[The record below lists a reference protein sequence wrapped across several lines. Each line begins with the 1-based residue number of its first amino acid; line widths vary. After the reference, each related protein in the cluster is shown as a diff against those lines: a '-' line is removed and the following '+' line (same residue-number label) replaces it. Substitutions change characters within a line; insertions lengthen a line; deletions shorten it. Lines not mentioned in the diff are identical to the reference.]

1 MNYKESYNKWLNDG
15 NFDEETKK
23 ELLDIKDDEKEIE
36 DRFYK
41 DLEFGTGGLRGIIGA
56 GSNRLNFY
64 TVRKATQGLANYI
77 IKNGEKDS
85 EKSVAIAYDSRRM
98 SPEFSREA
106 ALVLCANGIKAYVFE
121 SLRPTPELSFAVRE
135 LGCTAG
141 IVITASHNPAQYN
154 GYKVYWSDGCQ
165 VPPPRDSHIIEEV
178 NKVDNFDDI
187 KLISENE
194 AKNKG
199 LYNII
204 GKDIDDKYIEKVKE
218 QIINKK
224 VIKEQAQNLTIVYTP
239 LHGTGNIPVRRVLK
253 EVGFDNVIVVPEQEL
268 PDSNFSTISYPNP
281 EDPKAFAMAIEIAKE
296 KGADVIIG
304 TDPDADRVG
313 VVVKNPEGKYVI
325 LNGNMTGVLL
335 TEYILS
341 QKAIKGTLPSNGAI
355 IKTIVTTKMS
365 ETIADDYNIKSFNV
379 LTGFKFIGEMIKKFE
394 DEGTNEF
401 LFGFEESYGA
411 LAGTY
416 ARDKDAVVIS
426 MLVCEMAAYYKSNG
440 MTLYDGLQYLYNKYG
455 FFTEK
460 LHSVTLQG
468 IEGMDK
474 IKSILEKL
482 RKNPPTKFNGVKVIE
497 ARDYQTSQ
505 IKNMITGQINNINLP
520 KSNVLY
526 YVLADKSWF
535 CIRPSGTEPKIKYY
549 FGVTSKSQKE
559 SNEKI
564 EMLCESVT
572 TQTI

>member
-1 MNYKESYNKWLNDG
+1 MESQNQSLETLEVSKKKSGRKAEIPEERIIDAGNKLLESG
-15 NFDEETKK
+15 EVVTKWK
-23 ELLDIKDDEKEIE
+23 
-36 DRFYK
+36 
-41 DLEFGTGGLRGIIGA
+41 LRGVIGA
-56 GSNRLNFY
+56 GSNRMNFY

-77 IKNGEKDS
+77 IKNGEEKK
-85 EKSVAIAYDSRRM
+85 EKSVAIAYDSRHM

-106 ALVLCANGIKAYVFE
+106 ALVLCANGIKTYVFE

-141 IVITASHNPAQYN
+141 IVITASHNPPEYN
-154 GYKVYWSDGCQ
+154 GYKVYWSDGGQ
-165 VPPPRDSHIIEEV
+165 VPSPRDNHIIEEV
-178 NKVDNFDDI
+178 NKVDDFNNI
-187 KLISENE
+187 KLMEESE

-204 GKDIDDKYIEKVKE
+204 GKEIDDKYTQKVKE
-218 QIINKK
+218 QIVNKEL
-224 VIKEQAQNLTIVYTP
+224 IKETAKDLTIVYTP
-239 LHGTGNIPVRRVLK
+239 LHGTGNIPVRRVLQ
-253 EVGFDNVIVVPEQEL
+253 EVGFENVVVVESQEE
-268 PDSNFSTISYPNP
+268 PDSNFSTVSYPNP
-281 EDPKAFAMAIEIAKE
+281 EDPKAFTLAIELAKE
-296 KGADVIIG
+296 RDADVIIG

-313 VVVKNPEGKYVI
+313 VVVKNAEGKYVV

-341 QKAIKGTLPSNGAI
+341 QKASKGTLPSNGAI
-355 IKTIVTTKMS
+355 VKTIVTTKMA
-365 ETIADDYNIKSFNV
+365 EVIADEYNIKALNV

-416 ARDKDAVVIS
+416 ARDKDAVVTS
-426 MLVCEMAAYYKSNG
+426 MLVCEMAAYYKAKG
-440 MTLYDGLQYLYNKYG
+440 MTLYEGLLYLYNKYG
-455 FFTEK
+455 FFMEK

-474 IKSILEKL
+474 IKRILETL
-482 RKNPPTKFNGVKVIE
+482 RQNPPSEFNGLKVLE
-497 ARDYQTSQ
+497 VRDYQESK
-505 IKNMITGQINNINLP
+505 IKNIITGQINDINLP

-526 YVLADKSWF
+526 YVLEDKSWF

-549 FGVTSKSQKE
+549 FGVTSKSQEE

-564 EMLCESVT
+564 EKLCNDVIKK
-572 TQTI
+572 TI